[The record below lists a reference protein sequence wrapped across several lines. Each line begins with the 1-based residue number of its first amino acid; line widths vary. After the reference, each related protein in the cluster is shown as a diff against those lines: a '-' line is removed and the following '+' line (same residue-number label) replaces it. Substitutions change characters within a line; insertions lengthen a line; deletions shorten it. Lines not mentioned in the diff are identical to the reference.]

1 MSPRTWKIAQSG
13 HTVGGVTKLYQTRVL
28 PFAIIPVCQMERNC
42 EGFGKKKV
50 RVQIWRDLKEV
61 FWEEEKRKNDF

>member
-1 MSPRTWKIAQSG
+1 
-13 HTVGGVTKLYQTRVL
+13 
-28 PFAIIPVCQMERNC
+28 MERNC